1 MELLKK
7 EKSKFYWYDFTV
19 AGKRYRGSTKETNRV
34 RAGSIA
40 SIKLAKVIDGADPLP
55 RKSPRLSEFSDRFLR
70 WAREAKLEDQSK
82 KYYKRG
88 WRLLSQTP
96 LPEFRLDQIT
106 AEEIDRT
113 RFIGAAANSN
123 CALRT
128 LRRMLHKA
136 EEWKLV
142 RQAAKFKLLKEYGR
156 TLDDEAR
163 PSCWLP
169 RTSLSRAASG
179 NPKCDR
185 CLATSSCWCVIPEC
199 GTSASSTACV
209 SRTSIGKKSY
219 LCARQQDSRWS
230 AYGADERPRSLY
242 RAQSLR
248 KAAGRLGVR
257 LKAFRVWSSYDD
269 CQTFSQGAQE
279 GGPAE
284 DTGPVLWTPRLR
296 HADSE
301 ADRKSGGRDEDHG
314 AQGREDSNAVSTPR
328 DGDRACC
335 TEPDGQDNSLRSV
348 SCAKNFYGT
357 LYGTPE
363 KP

>member
-40 SIKLAKVIDGADPLP
+40 SIKLAKVIDGKDPLP

-70 WAREAKLEDQSK
+70 WLREAKLEDQTK

-96 LPEFRLDQIT
+96 LLGFCLDQIT

-113 RFIGAAANSN
+113 KFIGAAANTN

-156 TLDDEAR
+156 TLRLDDEAEAKLLAAADKLVKNGEWKPKVR
-163 PSCWLP
+163 SLFGDLVMLVRDTGMRNERELYRVRIENIDWKEKVIFVPDSKTPDGRRMVPMSDRVVSIMHSRCGKRKEGWVFASKRSESGHLTTIARRFREARKKAGLP
-169 RTSLSRAASG
+169 KTLVLYCGRHDYGTRILKQTGNLAAVMKTMGHKDVRTAMQYQHPELEIVRAALNQTGIAIASG
-179 NPKCDR
+179 
-185 CLATSSCWCVIPEC
+185 A
-199 GTSASSTACV
+199 
-209 SRTSIGKKSY
+209 
-219 LCARQQDSRWS
+219 
-230 AYGADERPRSLY
+230 
-242 RAQSLR
+242 
-248 KAAGRLGVR
+248 
-257 LKAFRVWSSYDD
+257 
-269 CQTFSQGAQE
+269 
-279 GGPAE
+279 
-284 DTGPVLWTPRLR
+284 
-296 HADSE
+296 
-301 ADRKSGGRDEDHG
+301 
-314 AQGREDSNAVSTPR
+314 
-328 DGDRACC
+328 
-335 TEPDGQDNSLRSV
+335 
-348 SCAKNFYGT
+348 
-357 LYGTPE
+357 
-363 KP
+363 